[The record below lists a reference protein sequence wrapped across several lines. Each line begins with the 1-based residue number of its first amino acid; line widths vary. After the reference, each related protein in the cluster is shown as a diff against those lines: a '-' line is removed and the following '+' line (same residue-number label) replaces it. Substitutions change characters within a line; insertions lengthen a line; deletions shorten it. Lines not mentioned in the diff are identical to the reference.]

1 MPLGRLDL
9 LRQTLLAHLNN
20 GFIVPSK
27 AAYTSPVLFAP
38 KPSGG
43 WRFCIDY
50 RRLNVLTKKDKYRS
64 PLIEETFRRVCR
76 AKVFT
81 KLDIR
86 QAFHRIRMDPGSEEL
101 RAFRSRYGACQ
112 YKVLPLGLC
121 NGPAIFQRYINE
133 VLFDLLDEICTAY
146 ADDIIIYS
154 EDPRQHEQY
163 VRDVLTRL
171 RAAGLQVDI

>member
-1 MPLGRLDL
+1 MPLERLDL

-50 RRLNVLTKKDKYRS
+50 RRLNVLPKKDKYPS
-64 PLIEETFRRVCR
+64 QLIEETFRRVCR

-86 QAFHRIRMDPGSEEL
+86 QAFQGYAWTRMGGAYGVPNPLWCLSVQSFTIRAL
-101 RAFRSRYGACQ
+101 
-112 YKVLPLGLC
+112 
-121 NGPAIFQRYINE
+121 
-133 VLFDLLDEICTAY
+133 
-146 ADDIIIYS
+146 
-154 EDPRQHEQY
+154 
-163 VRDVLTRL
+163 
-171 RAAGLQVDI
+171 